1 MRRGSHLSFI
11 GVCMFS
17 GLVYISCQRP
27 TTDTKKAALSHF
39 SSDTALCHALVTKGL
54 TFRQTNDDSLMDYA
68 NRALAIATS
77 EGAALEIARAEALK
91 AEGQESK
98 GNYAEA
104 VRLALQAIH
113 LYDSLHSTLLEIRIM
128 NLLSNFYKDMGGEK
142 GTREYLQ
149 KGLEISRAAN
159 RLAEKEQD
167 PVGMVMGLNSQAII
181 LRDLSRFSGRGDL
194 MDSALRLYEKGI
206 DLIAKS
212 GKGEEL
218 LGVLYNNTSQVY
230 NEHYHD
236 YPKALTYL
244 FKAVENNKKR
254 NKQRSLSYNY
264 GNISEVY
271 RQMKDNKNALLYAHE
286 MLDLAIAL
294 KAAYRMADAYG
305 QLAIVN
311 KGMKRYDSSLYY
323 TELHGTMSDSL
334 NNLTKTGQIAEMQT
348 KFETQKKEV
357 EIVLLTRANKI
368 KSERLWVAL
377 GVLLSLGLLLLQL
390 GLQKRQLQRQKDKIT
405 EQSDRLQWL
414 MKELHHRVKNNLQV
428 VSGLLNMQGRRLKD
442 EEGKAAMKESQ
453 LRVQAMSLIHQRLYQ
468 MEHVTTVNFRYY
480 INDLVNML
488 LQAYGYQSADVELRI
503 NIKKEFLDVDM
514 AMPLALLANEIITN
528 SFKYAYKEVSRP
540 ILTIAL
546 EETARE
552 LVVSIS
558 DNGPGLPK
566 NRSAGGF
573 GGKLIDVLARQ
584 LKADCRVDGI
594 GGTTYLFTIPLTENS
609 Q

>member
-1 MRRGSHLSFI
+1 MGNFRG
-11 GVCMFS
+11 
-17 GLVYISCQRP
+17 
-27 TTDTKKAALSHF
+27 T
-39 SSDTALCHALVTKGL
+39 
-54 TFRQTNDDSLMDYA
+54 
-68 NRALAIATS
+68 
-77 EGAALEIARAEALK
+77 
-91 AEGQESK
+91 
-98 GNYAEA
+98 
-104 VRLALQAIH
+104 LQ
-113 LYDSLHSTLLEIRIM
+113 
-128 NLLSNFYKDMGGEK
+128 
-142 GTREYLQ
+142 
-149 KGLEISRAAN
+149 
-159 RLAEKEQD
+159 
-167 PVGMVMGLNSQAII
+167 
-181 LRDLSRFSGRGDL
+181 GDL
-194 MDSALRLYEKGI
+194 MDSALGLYEKGI
-206 DLIAKS
+206 DIIAKT
-212 GKGEEL
+212 GNGEEF
-218 LGVLYNNTSQVY
+218 LGMLYNNTSQVY

-236 YPKALTYL
+236 YRKALEYL
-244 FKAVENNKKR
+244 FKAVDYNRKR
-254 NKQRSLSYNY
+254 NKQNSLSFNY
-264 GNISEVY
+264 GNISDVFLQLGDY
-271 RQMKDNKNALLYAHE
+271 KKALMYAHE
-286 MLDLAIAL
+286 MLDVALALRAPH
-294 KAAYRMADAYG
+294 RMVNAYG
-305 QLAIVN
+305 QLASVT
-311 KGMKRYDSSLYY
+311 KGMKQYDSALYY
-323 TELHGTMSDSL
+323 TDLRNSISDSL
-334 NNLTKTGQIAEMQT
+334 DNITKTGQIAEMQA

-368 KSERLWVAL
+368 KTERLWVAL

-390 GLQKRQLQRQKDKIT
+390 GLQKRQLQRQKNKIT

-488 LQAYGYQSADVELRI
+488 LQAYGYQAANVELRI
-503 NIKKEFLDVDM
+503 NIKKEFLDVDI

-528 SFKYAYKEVSRP
+528 SFKYAYKEVSQP

-552 LVVSIS
+552 LVLSIS

-566 NRSAGGF
+566 NQSAGGF